1 MDIAAVDQT
10 LRQLAV
16 GDEKY
21 AAFQRRIVNTNKR
34 VYGVRTPALRH
45 LAKQLARYGIGAAG
59 GDGNNE
65 TPPLNAT
72 AIRIFLRELD
82 ETVYEQVLLG
92 GLLINYTKM
101 NDETMIDL
109 IRCYLPLVD
118 SWAEIDT
125 FVERRARFRANAW
138 WNFACENLHQN
149 GEFFVRYGV
158 VMLMRNFLTPDNM
171 NCVFT
176 ELRTISYDG
185 YYAKIAMAWLYA
197 EAALVSFDQTM
208 NELRNTRIDVWI
220 KKKALQK
227 MKESRRFTP
236 EQQAII
242 AKERVRALT

>member
-1 MDIAAVDQT
+1 MDIAVVDQA
-10 LRQLAV
+10 LCQLAV

-21 AAFQRRIVNTNKR
+21 AAFQRRIINTNKR

-45 LAKQLARYGIGAAG
+45 LAKQLVRYGIGAAG
-59 GDGNNE
+59 GDGNNQ
-65 TPPLNAT
+65 TPPLNA
-72 AIRIFLRELD
+72 ADIRIFLRELD

-118 SWAEIDT
+118 SWAGVDT
-125 FVERRARFRANAW
+125 FVERRARVRADAW
-138 WNFACENLHQN
+138 WNFACENLHQD

-158 VMLMRNFLTPDNM
+158 IMLMRNFLTPDNM
-171 NCVFT
+171 SRVFT
-176 ELRTISYDG
+176 ELRTITHDG
-185 YYAKIAMAWLYA
+185 YYVKMAIAWLYT
-197 EAALVSFDQTM
+197 EAALVSFDQAM
-208 NELRNTRIDVWI
+208 NELRNTRIDVWT

-242 AKERVRALT
+242 TKERSAL

>member
-45 LAKQLARYGIGAAG
+45 LAKQLVRYGIGAAG

-65 TPPLNAT
+65 TPPLNA
-72 AIRIFLRELD
+72 ADIRIFLRELD

-109 IRCYLPLVD
+109 TRCYLPLVD

-176 ELRTISYDG
+176 ELRTISHDG
-185 YYAKIAMAWLYA
+185 YYVKIAMAWLYA
-197 EAALVSFDQTM
+197 EAALVSFDQAM
-208 NELRNTRIDVWI
+208 DELHSTRIDAWI

-227 MKESRRFTP
+227 MRESRRFTL

-242 AKERVRALT
+242 AKERGML

>member
-45 LAKQLARYGIGAAG
+45 LAKQLV
-59 GDGNNE
+59 
-65 TPPLNAT
+65 
-72 AIRIFLRELD
+72 RIFLRELD
-82 ETVYEQVLLG
+82 QTVYEQVLLG

-118 SWAEIDT
+118 SWAGIDT
-125 FVERRARFRANAW
+125 FVERRARFRADAW
-138 WNFACENLHQN
+138 WNFACENLHQD

-158 VMLMRNFLTPDNM
+158 IMLMRNFLTPDNM
-171 NCVFT
+171 SRVFT
-176 ELRTISYDG
+176 ELRTITHDG
-185 YYAKIAMAWLYA
+185 YYVKMAIAWLYT
-197 EAALVSFDQTM
+197 EAALVSFDQAM
-208 NELRNTRIDVWI
+208 NELSIAPIDVWI
-220 KKKALQK
+220 KKKAMQK
-227 MKESRRFTP
+227 MKESRRFTS

-242 AKERVRALT
+242 AKERGVL

>member
-45 LAKQLARYGIGAAG
+45 LSKQLARYGIGAAG

-65 TPPLNAT
+65 TPPLNA
-72 AIRIFLRELD
+72 ADIRIFLRELD

-118 SWAEIDT
+118 SWAGIDT
-125 FVERRARFRANAW
+125 FVERRARFRADAW
-138 WNFACENLHQN
+138 WNFACENLHQD

-158 VMLMRNFLTPDNM
+158 IMLMSNFLTPDSM
-171 NCVFT
+171 SRVFT
-176 ELRTISYDG
+176 ELRTITHDG
-185 YYAKIAMAWLYA
+185 YYIKMAMAWLYA

-208 NELRNTRIDVWI
+208 NELSIAPIDVWI
-220 KKKALQK
+220 KKKAMQK
-227 MKESRRFTP
+227 MKESRRFTS

-242 AKERVRALT
+242 AKERGAL